1 MLRMGDETEGA
12 EAMVVRNEASNI
24 ELDAMDRKIL
34 KALQADGRLTNR
46 ALAALISLSPSGT
59 LSRVRRLEQ
68 GGIIKGYRAV
78 VDPALGRRRLT
89 IWANVTLASHTQG
102 HLRKFEQMLHRTP
115 EVIHAWKVAGQTDY
129 HIRLMVAAPGDWNE
143 IAERWREA
151 GMDLRTVETQVEL
164 VTVKDGADWSMPD
177 L

>member
-1 MLRMGDETEGA
+1 
-12 EAMVVRNEASNI
+12 MVVRNEASDI
-24 ELDAMDRKIL
+24 ELDAMDRTIL

-68 GGIIKGYRAV
+68 AGIIKGYHAAI
-78 VDPALGRRRLT
+78 DPALGQRRVT
-89 IWANVTLASHTQG
+89 IWVNVTLASHTQSD
-102 HLRKFEQMLHRTP
+102 LRRFEQMLHRTP

-129 HIRLMVAAPGDWNE
+129 QMRLMVASPGDWNE
-143 IAERWREA
+143 IAERWRDS
-151 GMDLRTVETQVEL
+151 GMEFRKVETQVEL
-164 VTVKDGADWSMPD
+164 MAIKGGVDWSMPN

>member
-1 MLRMGDETEGA
+1 
-12 EAMVVRNEASNI
+12 MVVRNEATFI

-34 KALQADGRLTNR
+34 RALQSDGRLTNR
-46 ALAALISLSPSGT
+46 ALAAAISLSPSGT

-68 GGIIKGYRAV
+68 AGIIKGYRAII
-78 VDPALGRRRLT
+78 DPALGQRRVT
-89 IWANVTLASHTQG
+89 IWVNVALANHTQSD
-102 HLRKFEQMLHRTP
+102 LRKFEQKLHRTP

-129 HIRLMVAAPGDWNE
+129 QIRLMVAAPSDWNE

-151 GMDLRTVETQVEL
+151 GIEFRKVETQVEL
-164 VTVKDGADWSMPD
+164 VTVKDGADWSVPD